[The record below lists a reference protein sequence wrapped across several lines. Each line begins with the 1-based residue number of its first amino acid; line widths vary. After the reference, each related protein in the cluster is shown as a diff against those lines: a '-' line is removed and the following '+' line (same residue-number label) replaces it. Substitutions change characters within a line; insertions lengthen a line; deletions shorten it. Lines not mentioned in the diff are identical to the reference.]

1 MKTLDNK
8 DEKIFTSKLNSKAQH
23 YQDIILN
30 TLPIIYYSRDLTKQL
45 NTTWISDKI
54 EEITGFESSC
64 FLNDNDFWESRIHPE
79 DKAQTLLEYKNILNT
94 KNTELIYRWKCA
106 DGKYHW
112 FLDKALLIEDKN
124 ENPSEILGVWID
136 INEKKLAEKELETN
150 RLLTQKMVETIP
162 GILFILDL
170 KNQKI
175 IYSNYSTEEFLGYST
190 EEIHNLGL
198 GFNKDL
204 LHKDDIEVVKNTID
218 SIGKSPDGTVT
229 EIEIRFKDKKGKYF
243 WFEAKVTVLSR
254 DSENKVNQL
263 IGLLQ
268 NINESKLV
276 KDQLKVSESS
286 YRNLF
291 NTIEDA
297 IYIQDQSGAFV
308 DVNNGATK
316 MYGYSRDEFIGKT
329 PEFLSAV
336 GKNDLEVLKEKLD
349 ESFNG
354 KPQNF
359 EFWGKKKNGEVFLKD
374 VKVYNGVYFGKNV
387 LIAHAQDITKRKH
400 AEEKIQAA
408 LAEKNVL
415 LREVHH
421 RVKNNLQAMI
431 YLIEMQIEKLDDEK
445 VQIFLRELQ
454 EQARTMSLV
463 YEQLYQSDYLAQVD
477 MDGYLNNL
485 ASNVIQAF
493 AQDRDINYKVEAEN
507 VLLDVETAMP
517 CGLIINE
524 LLTNSLKY
532 AFSENFSSLP
542 MINVSIYKE
551 NNQINIIVAD
561 NGVGLP
567 KSFDWENT
575 ESLGLKLVNFWV
587 KYQLAGTI
595 DLNVENGTQYFI
607 KFNYAE

>member
-1 MKTLDNK
+1 M
-8 DEKIFTSKLNSKAQH
+8 
-23 YQDIILN
+23 
-30 TLPIIYYSRDLTKQL
+30 
-45 NTTWISDKI
+45 
-54 EEITGFESSC
+54 
-64 FLNDNDFWESRIHPE
+64 
-79 DKAQTLLEYKNILNT
+79 
-94 KNTELIYRWKCA
+94 
-106 DGKYHW
+106 
-112 FLDKALLIEDKN
+112 
-124 ENPSEILGVWID
+124 
-136 INEKKLAEKELETN
+136 
-150 RLLTQKMVETIP
+150 
-162 GILFILDL
+162 
-170 KNQKI
+170 
-175 IYSNYSTEEFLGYST
+175 
-190 EEIHNLGL
+190 
-198 GFNKDL
+198 
-204 LHKDDIEVVKNTID
+204 
-218 SIGKSPDGTVT
+218 
-229 EIEIRFKDKKGKYF
+229 
-243 WFEAKVTVLSR
+243 
-254 DSENKVNQL
+254 
-263 IGLLQ
+263 
-268 NINESKLV
+268 
-276 KDQLKVSESS
+276 
-286 YRNLF
+286 
-291 NTIEDA
+291 
-297 IYIQDQSGAFV
+297 

-329 PEFLSAV
+329 PEFLSAT
-336 GKNDLEVLKEKLD
+336 GKNNLEVLKEKLD
-349 ESFNG
+349 DSFNG

-387 LIAHAQDITKRKH
+387 LIAHAQDITKRKQ

-445 VQIFLRELQ
+445 VQVFLRELQ

-595 DLNVENGTQYFI
+595 DLNAVSYTHLTLPTSD
-607 KFNYAE
+607 

>member
-190 EEIHNLGL
+190 EEIHNLEL

-204 LHKDDIEVVKNTID
+204 LHKDDIEVVRNTIVSLD
-218 SIGKSPDGTVT
+218 KSPDGTVT
-229 EIEIRFKDKKGKYF
+229 EIEIRFKDKNGKYF

-297 IYIQDQSGAFV
+297 IYIQDQTGAFV

-329 PEFLSAV
+329 PEFLSAT
-336 GKNDLEVLKEKLD
+336 GKNNLEVLKEKLD
-349 ESFNG
+349 DSFNG

-387 LIAHAQDITKRKH
+387 LIAHAQDITKRKQ

-445 VQIFLRELQ
+445 VQVFLRELQ